1 MHRSQPLRQTLRPR
15 RGLAFTAATTVVAWL
30 VAPLLVAHD
39 FWIEPSAFRVEAGSR
54 IGVALRVGERFEG
67 DPVPRNPSRIRKL
80 VLVGGAGA
88 TDVAGREGDDP
99 AGTVVVPVSGLHVI
113 GYHSKH
119 SSVTLEAPKFEAY
132 LKEEGLERV
141 SALRRER
148 GESGK
153 PGREIFSRCA
163 KALVLGGAGG
173 RGGHDRRLGLPLEL
187 VPEADPYDA
196 AAASVPLRLL
206 HEGRP
211 LEGAL
216 VVALS
221 REAPDAALRARSD
234 RDGLVRLELA
244 PGRIWLVKAVHMI
257 PAPKDSGADWES
269 LWASLTF
276 QR

>member
-1 MHRSQPLRQTLRPR
+1 MRVVPHR
-15 RGLAFTAATTVVAWL
+15 ATA
-30 VAPLLVAHD
+30 P
-39 FWIEPSAFRVEAGSR
+39 AGS
-54 IGVALRVGERFEG
+54 GSAGSATNL
-67 DPVPRNPSRIRKL
+67 DPISSMGGGL
-80 VLVGGAGA
+80 GGAGA

-173 RGGHDRRLGLPLEL
+173 RGGVAARLP
-187 VPEADPYDA
+187 
-196 AAASVPLRLL
+196 ASRQ
-206 HEGRP
+206 GW
-211 LEGAL
+211 
-216 VVALS
+216 
-221 REAPDAALRARSD
+221 
-234 RDGLVRLELA
+234 
-244 PGRIWLVKAVHMI
+244 PGHIRHCA
-257 PAPKDSGADWES
+257 
-269 LWASLTF
+269 
-276 QR
+276 